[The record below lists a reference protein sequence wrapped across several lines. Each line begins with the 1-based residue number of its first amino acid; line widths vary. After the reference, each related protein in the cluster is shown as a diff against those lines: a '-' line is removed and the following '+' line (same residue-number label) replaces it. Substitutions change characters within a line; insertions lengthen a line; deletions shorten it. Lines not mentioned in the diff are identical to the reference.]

1 MEWRDWELFCEVV
14 QHGGFSAAARVLG
27 HPKSSLSAA
36 VQRLEANLGL
46 RLIERTTRHL
56 RLTDAG
62 DTIYRRVQPL
72 FVALHE
78 TAGEALAMSAPCA
91 GTLRIKSP
99 YEFGAHHA
107 GPVACELMGRYPD
120 LTIRIDV
127 EHEIV
132 SPVAENYDIVFAMLE
147 APLPST
153 GIVIRRVSSLERG
166 LFAAPSLL
174 ERFGEPRTLE
184 ELARIAAADRSQRR
198 ALGDHHAG
206 RRHRTSRRAEGP
218 AGQFQRRHPLQAA
231 LAGHGVLRVTA
242 SFTRAA
248 VEAGLLRRLLP
259 DHVCEPLNVHALLP
273 ARQFVPAKVR
283 CSSTRWMPMAAA
295 AVRRQPIRGQSL
307 TSEVID
313 RRAQTFDSFVQPI
326 HSALTKE
333 SNMTDHKTIA
343 NGYIDLWNERDAQP
357 PPRNAGG
364 ELDQRTPAY
373 VDPLMSGDGHD
384 GVDALISAC
393 SNAFRISNSS

>member
-1 MEWRDWELFCEVV
+1 MDNPAMDWRDWELFCEVV

-36 VQRLEANLGL
+36 VQRLEGQLGL

-72 FVALHE
+72 FLALHE
-78 TAGEALAMSAPCA
+78 TKTEALAMSTAVA

-107 GPVACELMGRYPD
+107 GPVACELMARYPD

-132 SPVAENYDIVFAMLE
+132 NPIAENYDIVFAMLE
-147 APLPST
+147 APLPSA
-153 GIVIRRVSSLERG
+153 GIVIRRVFTLERG

-174 ERFGEPRTLE
+174 QRFGEPQTLE
-184 ELARIAAADRSQRR
+184 ELARLPLLTGPSDKAWPITPP
-198 ALGDHHAG
+198 GG
-206 RRHRTSRRAEGP
+206 KAEHLSVEK
-218 AGQFQRRHPLQAA
+218 AKLVSSNAHIRLQAA

-248 VEAGLLRRLLP
+248 VEAGSLKRLLP
-259 DHVCEPLNVHALLP
+259 DHFCEPLSVHALLP

-283 CSSTRWMPMAAA
+283 CFLDALEVHAHGAAA
-295 AVRRQPIRGQSL
+295 LEA
-307 TSEVID
+307 E
-313 RRAQTFDSFVQPI
+313 
-326 HSALTKE
+326 
-333 SNMTDHKTIA
+333 
-343 NGYIDLWNERDAQP
+343 
-357 PPRNAGG
+357 
-364 ELDQRTPAY
+364 
-373 VDPLMSGDGHD
+373 PLPG
-384 GVDALISAC
+384 
-393 SNAFRISNSS
+393 

>member
-1 MEWRDWELFCEVV
+1 MDNPVMDWRDWELFCEVV

-36 VQRLEANLGL
+36 VQRLEGQLGL

-72 FVALHE
+72 FISLHE
-78 TAGEALAMSAPCA
+78 TKTEALAMSSVVA

-107 GPVACELMGRYPD
+107 GPVACELMARHPD

-132 SPVAENYDIVFAMLE
+132 NPVAENYDIVFAMLE
-147 APLPST
+147 APLPSA
-153 GIVIRRVSSLERG
+153 GIVIRRVFSLERG
-166 LFAAPSLL
+166 LFASPALL
-174 ERFGEPRTLE
+174 ERYGEPRSLE
-184 ELARIAAADRSQRR
+184 DVVRLPLLAGP
-198 ALGDHHAG
+198 GDVAWAMTPPGGKTEHLPIGKAKLVSSNAHI
-206 RRHRTSRRAEGP
+206 R
-218 AGQFQRRHPLQAA
+218 LQAA

-248 VEAGLLRRLLP
+248 VEAGTLKRLLP
-259 DHVCEPLNVHALLP
+259 DHLCEPLSVHALLP

-283 CSSTRWMPMAAA
+283 
-295 AVRRQPIRGQSL
+295 
-307 TSEVID
+307 
-313 RRAQTFDSFVQPI
+313 SF
-326 HSALTKE
+326 L
-333 SNMTDHKTIA
+333 
-343 NGYIDLWNERDAQP
+343 
-357 PPRNAGG
+357 
-364 ELDQRTPAY
+364 
-373 VDPLMSGDGHD
+373 
-384 GVDALISAC
+384 DALDVHAHGSA
-393 SNAFRISNSS
+393 AQEAEPLPG